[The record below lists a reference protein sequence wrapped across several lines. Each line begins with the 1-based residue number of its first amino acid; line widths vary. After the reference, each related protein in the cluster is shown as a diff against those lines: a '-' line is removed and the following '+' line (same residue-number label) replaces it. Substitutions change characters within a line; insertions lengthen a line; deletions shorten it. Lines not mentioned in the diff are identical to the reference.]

1 MQPQIEH
8 EPRHLCV
15 SIGPERKQQRNQEN
29 RSEDYEV
36 RLHPHDKAH
45 HDPDEKSDE
54 NDRKIA
60 DWSVRQ
66 KVSGLAH
73 EVVTAF
79 RAPLGC
85 VEVAAEDLTFSANG
99 TAKREKGSKV
109 QAR

>member
-54 NDRKIA
+54 NDRKIT
-60 DWSVRQ
+60 DRSMWQ
-66 KVSGLAH
+66 EVSGLSH
-73 EVVTAF
+73 EVVPAL
-79 RAPLGC
+79 AAALGS
-85 VEVAAEDLTFSANG
+85 VEVPAKDLSLTADRAAKLDE
-99 TAKREKGSKV
+99 GSEV
-109 QAR
+109 QGR